1 MEDIS
6 LHLLD
11 VAQNALAA
19 GASRVEIRIFEEPK
33 EDVMKIEIK
42 DNGCGMD
49 ERAVKLALDPFYT
62 TKPGKRVGLGLPL
75 LAQAAREAGGGIEIQ
90 TAPGKGTAVI
100 ATFQQSHP
108 DLKPLGDMLETMATL
123 ACAHP
128 HVEFVFEH
136 RKDDVVACRWDN
148 IKSINPTRTSEKS
161 ESHH

>member
-11 VAQNALAA
+11 VVENALTAR
-19 GASRVEIRIFEEPK
+19 ASRVEIRIFEETK

-49 ERAVKLALDPFYT
+49 ERTVKRALDPFYT
-62 TKPGKRVGLGLPL
+62 TKHHKRVGLGLPL
-75 LAQAAREAGGGIEIQ
+75 FAQAAREAGGDIEIQ

-100 ATFQQSHP
+100 AKFQQSHP
-108 DLKPLGDMLETMATL
+108 DLKPLGDMLETIATL

-128 HVEFVFEH
+128 HVKFIFEH
-136 RKDDVVACRWDN
+136 RKDDVVAYRWDN
-148 IKSINPTRTSEKS
+148 SKSMNPTRTE
-161 ESHH
+161 